1 MFNIHTLNC
10 IIICGIVLI
19 LDEVST
25 VFAVNQTENLTA
37 PKFKKLDGLSR
48 VMIGYERNT
57 MKLNC
62 EAEGR

>member
-1 MFNIHTLNC
+1 M
-10 IIICGIVLI
+10 GIFLI

-25 VFAVNQTENLTA
+25 VLAVNQTDNLTA

-62 EAEGR
+62 EAEGNCKF